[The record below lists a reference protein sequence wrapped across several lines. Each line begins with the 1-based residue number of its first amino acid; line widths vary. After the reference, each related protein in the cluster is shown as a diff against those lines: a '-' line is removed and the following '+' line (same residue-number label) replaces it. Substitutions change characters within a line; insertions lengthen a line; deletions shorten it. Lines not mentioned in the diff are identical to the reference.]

1 MLLLNYS
8 TQTTLIQQLFRHWK
22 FILFCN
28 NSCRWCNE
36 VIARYSFLISEPKSR
51 FNNYHNSL
59 LLCTTSKMSSPS
71 DDKVRAN
78 RGQKRNFS
86 FESHA
91 TSSVA
96 VNVKESAL
104 SSASSMLLPVGSE
117 NDRFDIASLVTEIE
131 RTVECGAGTEPDI
144 AEESLTDQVSC
155 FYILCRTQIY
165 FGTCVPSWSSW
176 MLAVWRA
183 LGYTVGIWILNI
195 EKRNHLCNG
204 LLKACYSSH
213 RSCNLWP

>member
-1 MLLLNYS
+1 M
-8 TQTTLIQQLFRHWK
+8 
-22 FILFCN
+22 
-28 NSCRWCNE
+28 
-36 VIARYSFLISEPKSR
+36 IARYSFLISEPKSR

-104 SSASSMLLPVGSE
+104 SSASAAASSMLLPVGSE

-131 RTVECGAGTEPDI
+131 RTVECGAGPEPDI
-144 AEESLTDQVSC
+144 AEESLTDQVSR
-155 FYILCRTQIY
+155 FYI
-165 FGTCVPSWSSW
+165 TCKI
-176 MLAVWRA
+176 R
-183 LGYTVGIWILNI
+183 I
-195 EKRNHLCNG
+195 
-204 LLKACYSSH
+204 
-213 RSCNLWP
+213 